1 MNKAEVVVT
10 LTERRNYLT
19 GRILLKMDRG
29 WEWQWDER
37 ERDALDE
44 AIAVL
49 KALDS

>member
-10 LTERRNYLT
+10 LTERRDYLS
-19 GRILLKMDRG
+19 GRILLKMERG
-29 WEWQWDER
+29 WEYQWDER
-37 ERDALDE
+37 ERNALDE